1 MLIFGCND
9 LLSAH
14 KIRDLWVF
22 NFTETMLQFTAIL
35 PFNLVVFLQKK
46 SGQNNWPLLVVN
58 QENLHYFTTIFLLKF
73 PVEVLIFTM

>member
-1 MLIFGCND
+1 MKKKGRFSIMLIFGCND

-46 SGQNNWPLLVVN
+46 VARITDHFWL
-58 QENLHYFTTIFLLKF
+58 
-73 PVEVLIFTM
+73 